1 MEKEAEEH
9 TGQRT
14 DIGVTE
20 ASNAYGDEHVQGL
33 AVPNVT
39 WYKHKGLRKLYA
51 LIPILFL
58 NATINGYDSSLL
70 NGLQSLTPWQNRELL
85 FPEI

>member
-1 MEKEAEEH
+1 MEKEAAEH
-9 TGQRT
+9 TQRT
-14 DIGVTE
+14 DVGVTE
-20 ASNAYGDEHVQGL
+20 ANAYADEHVQGL
-33 AVPNVT
+33 EIPKIT

-70 NGLQSLTPWQNRELL
+70 NGLQTLHPWQIR
-85 FPEI
+85 